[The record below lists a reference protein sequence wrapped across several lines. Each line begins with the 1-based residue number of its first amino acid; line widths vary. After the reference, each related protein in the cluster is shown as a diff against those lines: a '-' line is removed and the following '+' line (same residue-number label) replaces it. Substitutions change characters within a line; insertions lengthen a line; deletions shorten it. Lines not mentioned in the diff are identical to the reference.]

1 MEPEVPAVE
10 SEAAPV
16 SETASPW
23 ARPPPDCRASMQ
35 PRLPQGQGMGPPGR
49 PASHSAG
56 GSRKGRGSQFQPAL
70 HLVSPIPMG
79 NRFIATRGRNRKD
92 QFQSEPPVLRKATAS
107 QGPGLSC
114 PVFWASAFT
123 SWLGA
128 LGNALLEWVCSRSLR
143 PLPAR
148 PPAFLLIRNQR
159 GLVVCFDK
167 VPTFFFNCIYLH
179 FI

>member
-1 MEPEVPAVE
+1 MGPLAAAAAASPKTCELDPLSTPIPDPLSQKLGMEPEVPAVE

-49 PASHSAG
+49 PASHRAG

-70 HLVSPIPMG
+70 HRVSPIPMR

-92 QFQSEPPVLRKATAS
+92 QFQSEPPVLKKATAS

-123 SWLGA
+123 SCS
-128 LGNALLEWVCSRSLR
+128 LEPWET
-143 PLPAR
+143 P
-148 PPAFLLIRNQR
+148 F
-159 GLVVCFDK
+159 
-167 VPTFFFNCIYLH
+167 
-179 FI
+179 